1 MEQSM
6 SRKKALIVV
15 DVQNDFCPGG
25 SLAVA
30 NGDAVV
36 PPLNRLMKEFLDR
49 GEPVFKTRDWHPAS
63 TKHFAAYGGTWPIH
77 CVQNTP
83 GAEFHQDLIDDPRIT
98 IVSKGIDESADGY
111 SGFDGTNL
119 TEILHEQGVEEIW
132 VGGLATDYCV
142 KHTVL
147 HGLNEGFAVKVLAD
161 AMLPVNVKPGDGEQ
175 AIAEMR
181 AAGAEIVGSAKR
193 AAGKTW

>member
-1 MEQSM
+1 MANEK
-6 SRKKALIVV
+6 KKALIVV

-30 NGDAVV
+30 NGDEVIA
-36 PPLNRLMKEFLDR
+36 PLNRLIREFLDR
-49 GEPVFKTRDWHPAS
+49 GEPVFKSRDWHPAT
-63 TKHFAAYGGTWPIH
+63 TKHFIPYGGIWPVH

-83 GAEFHQDLIDDPRIT
+83 GAEFRAGLSDDPRIT
-98 IVSKGIDESADGY
+98 VISKGIDESADGY
-111 SGFDGTNL
+111 SAFDGTDL
-119 TEILHEQGVEEIW
+119 ARILRDQEVKEVW

-147 HGLNEGFAVKVLAD
+147 DALRQGFEVKALAD
-161 AMLPVNVKPGDGEQ
+161 AMRAVNVKPDDGAL

-181 AAGAEIVGSAKR
+181 TAGAEIIGTAVAR
-193 AAGKTW
+193 P